1 MTVNNVKR
9 KSNFNRI
16 NSLDKT
22 QKGGDSWGTF
32 FKESDYKNADDAIKD
47 LASIKLKN
55 IIPIIIKLTDKTG
68 ESIFTTHRRTNK
80 ILESFKKFMIKV
92 SNGTVTGT
100 NAEISDKIFRLE
112 IKKIKYK
119 IRILAAMSYLYARNY
134 GIDTNARDKFI
145 EDIKKARD
153 EKLDKKKRNKDII
166 SAIISLINTQL
177 IKEFATAMPTLAP
190 VSPGVNEDTLVGIMY
205 SRLKYVQI
213 AEIKNKKLSSDLN
226 IASKTAQLNINTKLL
241 NSNNKKKQLN
251 IKLKNIENLKTFRT
265 NYYTQLDTLNNTIG
279 TTPFNVATAI
289 TNLQAI
295 ETIETNTNAQLD
307 TSDKAVSDFITLI
320 QTTYKDKR
328 ITILKKLNDLNGL
341 TTTTPNNQIEYL
353 FKYFDNNFINTLTLD
368 KFNSLLINTNTNAN
382 ALIRELIDAA
392 KLKILVSSSDTFS
405 AIAKL
410 IINAGSANAANSV
423 AFINAVVGA
432 TPLSNVGSANPL
444 VLVKAIITELH
455 NNIAVDAAFA
465 NAIIQA
471 LTVPAFT
478 NIANFANSNIDL
490 GKEVGKLMIKSG
502 NANAANSIAF
512 ITAVAPGAVAAANAT
527 QAFITGIFDAITTIG
542 NHTGGEANCATFADA
557 FLQQHATLAT
567 AAILAVPNI
576 NQSFAKLIYAAG
588 ANLAQR
594 AFVKYAAIAAI
605 LRTEAVP
612 AGGVAATAGS
622 IQAKIIAAPYN
633 VPNDVA
639 LTYKQAPG
647 APAAAAAAAATAF
660 AQYTV
665 TVPVVVANNHQSTAG
680 AAVAEDVVRLINAI
694 KHAGGGAKA
703 GADALFTA
711 LYGAAAVDPTAGGN
725 LPAAAALPFVFPNW
739 AQIQAFMGTA
749 TGLAAAVADSI
760 VNHIVTT
767 DDPFQAGGSKNRS
780 YRIRKLKKSK
790 NNNKKSKKYHSRKQN
805 HMQNNK
811 LNNKPHSIQNKS
823 TKHHKTKRH

>member
-22 QKGGDSWGTF
+22 QKGGDSLGTF

-55 IIPIIIKLTDKTG
+55 IMPIIIKLTDKTG

-134 GIDTNARDKFI
+134 GIDTSARDKFI

-177 IKEFATAMPTLAP
+177 IKEFATAMPTLTP

-226 IASKTAQLNINTKLL
+226 IASKTAQLNITTQLL

-251 IKLKNIENLKTFRT
+251 IKLKNIENLKTLRT
-265 NYYTQLDTLNNTIG
+265 TYYNQLDTLNTTIG
-279 TTPFNVATAI
+279 TTPFNAATAI

-295 ETIETNTNAQLD
+295 ETTETNANAQLD

-353 FKYFDNNFINTLTLD
+353 FKYFDNNFIDKLILD
-368 KFNSLLINTNTNAN
+368 KFKSLLINTNTNAN
-382 ALIRELIDAA
+382 ANALITELKDAA
-392 KLKILVSSSDTFS
+392 KLKILVPRADTFS

-410 IINAGSANAANSV
+410 IINAGTINATNSV

-432 TPLSNVGSANPL
+432 TPLSNGGSTNQL

-455 NNIAVDAAFA
+455 TDIAVDAAFA
-465 NAIIQA
+465 NAIIQELA
-471 LTVPAFT
+471 AHAFT
-478 NIANFANSNIDL
+478 NISNFANSNIDL
-490 GKEVGKLMIKSG
+490 GKEVGKLMIKSAVG
-502 NANAANSIAF
+502 NAANSIALITNVNVAVIASENF
-512 ITAVAPGAVAAANAT
+512 IK
-527 QAFITGIFDAITTIG
+527 GIFDAITAIG
-542 NHTGGEANCATFADA
+542 NHTGGEAACAAFANA

-588 ANLAQR
+588 ANTAQK

-612 AGGVAATAGS
+612 AGGAAIVGS
-622 IQAKIIAAPYN
+622 MQAKIEGVPYSIRN
-633 VPNDVA
+633 LVA
-639 LTYKQAPG
+639 LTYKQVVGTG
-647 APAAAAAAAATAF
+647 AAAGDAANAFVQYTDAVPAAAA
-660 AQYTV
+660 V
-665 TVPVVVANNHQSTAG
+665 NHQSVAG
-680 AAVAEDVVRLINAI
+680 PAAPEDVVRLINAI
-694 KHAGGGAKA
+694 KHAAGAPA

-711 LYGAAAVDPTAGGN
+711 LYAGAATDPTN
-725 LPAAAALPFVFPNW
+725 VNPFSQLPAAVVPPFAFPNW
-739 AQIQAFMGTA
+739 VNIIAFMHTA
-749 TGLAAAVADSI
+749 VADAAVADSI
-760 VNHIVTT
+760 VNHIATT
-767 DDPFQAGGSKNRS
+767 EALFQAGGSKNRS
-780 YRIRKLKKSK
+780 YRIRKLNKSK
-790 NNNKKSKKYHSRKQN
+790 TNNKKSKKYHSRKQN
-805 HMQNNK
+805 HRQNNK
-811 LNNKPHSIQNKS
+811 LNNKPHSIKNKS